1 LAEGESAAPRRYTI
15 QGWRVERFAV
25 LDSTSEEAK
34 RRALAGDRGRLW
46 IVADRQTAGRGRHG
60 RDWRS
65 PVGNFHGSALLVSP
79 CAVADAPQ
87 LGFVAGLAARAA
99 IADLGAPGVALK
111 WPNDLVVEGVKL
123 AGILLE
129 GWTFAE
135 APFAVSIGIGVNLAF
150 HPDDLAY
157 PTADVSALAGRQV
170 GVREFLERLAVRFDE
185 RLAVFARG
193 AGFDRI
199 RQQWLEAAAGLGRPM
214 RATTATGAREGVFAG
229 LDPRGRLLLRRQD
242 AIETI
247 ESADIA
253 LLGAT
258 AAAPPR
264 KKV

>member
-1 LAEGESAAPRRYTI
+1 MAEGENAPRRYAI

-34 RRALAGDRGRLW
+34 RRALAGDPGRLW

-65 PVGNFHGSALLVSP
+65 PTGNFHGSALLVSP
-79 CAVADAPQ
+79 CAVTDAPQ

-99 IADLGAPGVALK
+99 IGDLGAVGVALK
-111 WPNDLVVEGVKL
+111 WPNDLVVDGAKL

-129 GWTFAE
+129 GWTFAA
-135 APFAVSIGIGVNLAF
+135 APFALSIGIGVNLAF

-157 PTADVSALAGRQV
+157 PTTDVSVLVGRPV
-170 GVREFLERLAVRFDE
+170 SVREFLERLAVRFEE
-185 RLAVFARG
+185 RLAMFARG
-193 AGFDRI
+193 AGFAAI
-199 RQQWLEAAAGLGRPM
+199 REQWLAAAAGLGQPM
-214 RATTATGAREGVFAG
+214 RATTAVGAREGVFEG

-253 LLGAT
+253 LLGA
-258 AAAPPR
+258 AAVAPPR